1 MWLLLLPSVRSSR
14 SKNPTDSVGSLSAY
28 LSNSGA
34 ITWLVLLVL
43 SAYFIATFWIFLYRY
58 SLIRSRLA
66 LETKSLGRLYM
77 GRSDSVSEESLL
89 AGYLR
94 QIGKISPEVLR
105 AAVNDAV
112 RSATRGL
119 TQLSIMASTA
129 PFVGLFG
136 TVVGIL
142 EAFGRLGTQKSAS
155 LAVVAPAIS
164 EALVAT
170 AAGIFVAIFAYAFH
184 LLLKRKAYELQS
196 LLESEAEII
205 LAQSDRKG

>member
-1 MWLLLLPSVRSSR
+1 M
-14 SKNPTDSVGSLSAY
+14 GSLSGY
-28 LSNSGA
+28 LSQSGV
-34 ITWLVLLVL
+34 ITWVVLLVL
-43 SAYFIATFWIFLYRY
+43 SLYFIATFWIFLYRY
-58 SLIRSRLA
+58 KVLRSRLGI
-66 LETKSLGRLYM
+66 EGRSLNRLLL
-77 GRSDSVSEESLL
+77 GRSDFVSQDTLL
-89 AGYLR
+89 YAYLQR
-94 QIGKISPEVLR
+94 IGSYSPEVFK
-105 AAVNDAV
+105 AAINDAV

-119 TQLSIMASTA
+119 TALSIMASTS

-184 LLLKRKAYELQS
+184 LILKRKAFELHSLLQS
-196 LLESEAEII
+196 QAEIVLAAGDEAEE
-205 LAQSDRKG
+205 

>member
-1 MWLLLLPSVRSSR
+1 M
-14 SKNPTDSVGSLSAY
+14 
-28 LSNSGA
+28 
-34 ITWLVLLVL
+34 VLLVL
-43 SAYFIATFWIFLYRY
+43 SAYFILTFWVFVYRY
-58 SLIRSRLA
+58 RLITGRIKAESRSLS
-66 LETKSLGRLYM
+66 RLYM
-77 GRSDSVSEESLL
+77 GRSDSISADSLL
-89 AGYLR
+89 AGYLK
-94 QIGKISPEVLR
+94 QIGLISPEVLK

-119 TQLSIMASTA
+119 TALSIIASTS

-155 LAVVAPAIS
+155 LSVVAPAIS

-184 LLLKRKAYELQS
+184 LMLKRRAYELNS
-196 LLESEAEII
+196 LLESQADI
-205 LAQSDRKG
+205 LLTQRRRER

>member
-1 MWLLLLPSVRSSR
+1 M
-14 SKNPTDSVGSLSAY
+14 GSLINY
-28 LSNSGA
+28 LSQSSA

-43 SAYFIATFWIFLYRY
+43 SAYFIATLWIFFYRYRTLQHRIAVESQALSRLYR
-58 SLIRSRLA
+58 
-66 LETKSLGRLYM
+66 
-77 GRSDSVSEESLL
+77 GRSEKLPADAVLV
-89 AGYLR
+89 GYL
-94 QIGKISPEVLR
+94 QQMGFVNEALLK

-119 TQLSIMASTA
+119 TPLSIIASTS

-155 LAVVAPAIS
+155 LSVVAPAIS

-184 LLLKRKAYELQS
+184 LILKRRAYELHS
-196 LLESEAEII
+196 LLESQADII
-205 LAQSDRKG
+205 LAQKSKGGG